1 MRLPKTRAVHFPKNV
16 PLLMPSDI
24 ERAIHVRLP
33 LQERAQT
40 FTARRNLA
48 AGCFIQNRD
57 AWIALPV
64 RRFRCH
70 EPSRFKIAGIWV
82 APRPARFWKEAICR
96 IKDVLSLQI
105 RMAK

>member
-1 MRLPKTRAVHFPKNV
+1 
-16 PLLMPSDI
+16 MPSDI

-33 LQERAQT
+33 LQKRAPT

-48 AGCFIQNRD
+48 TGCFIQNRD
-57 AWIALPV
+57 AWIALPI
-64 RRFRCH
+64 RRFRGD

-82 APRPARFWKEAICR
+82 APRPAKPWKEAICST
-96 IKDVLSLQI
+96 KDVLSLQM